1 MSWSKIQETVKQ
13 IALKLTFQIKFKSS
27 EVEKGPQMS
36 LIAGQVGTGDPPS
49 GLSAFKTVGSQLAVS
64 AGKKMFKIIN
74 KYVVYFSTNND
85 NSV

>member
-1 MSWSKIQETVKQ
+1 
-13 IALKLTFQIKFKSS
+13 
-27 EVEKGPQMS
+27 MS
-36 LIAGQVGTGDPPS
+36 LIAGQAGTGDPPS

-64 AGKKMFKIIN
+64 AGKKMFKIIH